1 MLTVKGEVADLDPPP
16 LVCACLC
23 CRAFR
28 RSPSPIRSRLHSSV
42 PSPHSHSNAATA
54 SSASSPSSRYAL
66 PHSTPPRAHARE
78 CSCLTSPLLLSLC
91 TQTMS
96 RLLVFEPKNYSEIAS
111 VLRQLVRKAETRLAA
126 WPHFKTAMR
135 LLEGYGPDNAPF
147 GTDELQ
153 VRVLTVALST
163 TLHAHGI

>member
-1 MLTVKGEVADLDPPP
+1 
-16 LVCACLC
+16 
-23 CRAFR
+23 
-28 RSPSPIRSRLHSSV
+28 
-42 PSPHSHSNAATA
+42 
-54 SSASSPSSRYAL
+54 
-66 PHSTPPRAHARE
+66 
-78 CSCLTSPLLLSLC
+78 
-91 TQTMS
+91 MS

-153 VRVLTVALST
+153 VRVCLLPLPSLPTRPRC
-163 TLHAHGI
+163 TLVI

>member
-1 MLTVKGEVADLDPPP
+1 
-16 LVCACLC
+16 
-23 CRAFR
+23 
-28 RSPSPIRSRLHSSV
+28 
-42 PSPHSHSNAATA
+42 
-54 SSASSPSSRYAL
+54 
-66 PHSTPPRAHARE
+66 
-78 CSCLTSPLLLSLC
+78 
-91 TQTMS
+91 MS

-153 VRVLTVALST
+153 VRACAYCCPLYHPP
-163 TLHAHGI
+163 TLHTHGITLSLSAR

>member
-1 MLTVKGEVADLDPPP
+1 
-16 LVCACLC
+16 
-23 CRAFR
+23 
-28 RSPSPIRSRLHSSV
+28 
-42 PSPHSHSNAATA
+42 
-54 SSASSPSSRYAL
+54 
-66 PHSTPPRAHARE
+66 
-78 CSCLTSPLLLSLC
+78 
-91 TQTMS
+91 MS

-153 VRVLTVALST
+153 VRACASYYCPLSPAHAAHSCDLTLS
-163 TLHAHGI
+163 LSAFAR